1 MAKKLSVLG
10 KGLQSKLAVLKKTDS
25 QAALEYEMAFQTN
38 SNRGKVWN
46 QTEIMALYSRKDWDA
61 PQGASKIT
69 HLDCHNGKEFQYIVI
84 KRHLVHGW
92 TGKGNQLV
100 QEIEAYKK
108 MVGTPADD
116 LICPIL
122 KWFTS
127 KSDKVSATS
136 EKMQNNVVIIAQKA
150 VYVSDANSCCRKAE
164 ELNRLHGYNGESR
177 TDRYIKLEN
186 LSDEMGW
193 WDAMHNNGNS
203 GVIFDYAKQCYKA
216 VFIDYAL

>member
-1 MAKKLSVLG
+1 MAKKLTVSG
-10 KGLQSKLAVLKKTDS
+10 KALQAHLAVQKNKLA

-46 QTEIMALYSRKDWDA
+46 QTEIMALYSRRDWDA

-69 HLDCHNGKEFQYIVI
+69 HLECHNGKEFEYIVI
-84 KRHLVHGW
+84 KRHLVGGW
-92 TGKGNQLV
+92 VGRGNQLV
-100 QEIEAYKK
+100 QEIDAYKK
-108 MVGTPADD
+108 MVGTPAEDM
-116 LICPIL
+116 ICPIL

-127 KSDKVSATS
+127 KSDKVTETS
-136 EKMQNNVVIIAQKA
+136 EKMQNNVIIIAQKA

-164 ELNRLHGYNGESR
+164 ELNRMHGYNGEAR
-177 TDRYIKLEN
+177 VARYTKLEN

-193 WDAMHNNGNS
+193 WDAMHNGGNS
-203 GVIFDYAKQCYKA
+203 GVIFDYSKNCYKA